1 MSPRLKK
8 FFSFTLLASFLLTT
22 GLGCRGL
29 SKEQQA
35 AIKPVT
41 IEYWTVF
48 NDVEQLRKLANA
60 YKVERPY
67 VTVNIR
73 QVRYEEFDKLFVNAL
88 ADDVQPDI
96 VSMHTRW
103 LRKYTNRLS
112 PMPAKVNVANI
123 TVEGQYRKETIVTQ
137 QELNMPTPRTIATNF
152 VKTVPAD
159 VTVDGDV
166 YGLPLSVDT
175 MGIFY
180 NKDLLDKAGVALPPT
195 TWGELLEVVKKVT
208 KIDADGKIIQSG
220 IPLGTGENIDNA
232 ADILAL
238 LMMQNGVQ
246 VAKGQAITFADGL
259 SQNPET
265 HPAREALR
273 FYTDFARATKE
284 AYTWNETLGNAVDAF
299 VSNRTVFYVGYSYD
313 YDRIKARAP
322 QMNLEVIP
330 LPQLNP
336 SAPVNI
342 ANYWIESVVK
352 KSKNQNESWDF
363 IRFLTTPENIQKY
376 TESTRRPTPLRS
388 QIQAQTELPALEP
401 FVQGLLT
408 ADNWYRGRE
417 NDVANS
423 VMKNL
428 ITQYLQPYGEN
439 QAPEERDAQLISN
452 AASLVQQ
459 TM

>member
-1 MSPRLKK
+1 MFPKPKK
-8 FFSFTLLASFLLTT
+8 IFSLVILLSFLVTT

-29 SKEQQA
+29 SQEQQA
-35 AIKPVT
+35 AIKPVVV
-41 IEYWTVF
+41 EYWTVF
-48 NDVEQLRKLANA
+48 NDVEQLRKMATA
-60 YKVERPY
+60 YKQVRPY

-73 QVRYEEFDKLFVNAL
+73 QVRYEEFDTLFVNAL
-88 ADDVQPDI
+88 ADDVQPDV

-103 LRKYTNRLS
+103 LHKYANRLS
-112 PMPAKVNVANI
+112 PMPAKVDVTNI
-123 TVEGQYRKETIVTQ
+123 TVQGEYRKETIVTQ
-137 QELNMPTPRTIATNF
+137 EQLTMPTPRTISTNF
-152 VKTVPAD
+152 VKTVPGD
-159 VTVDGDV
+159 VTVDGSV

-175 MGIFY
+175 MAIYY

-195 TWGELLEVVKKVT
+195 TWTELLDIVKKVT
-208 KIDADGKIIQSG
+208 KVDADGKIIQSG
-220 IPLGTGENIDNA
+220 IPLGTGKNIDNA

-238 LMMQNGVQ
+238 LMLQNGVQ
-246 VAKGQAITFADGL
+246 VTKGQAVTFADGL
-259 SQNPET
+259 SENPET

-299 VSNRTVFYVGYSYD
+299 VSNRTVFYIGYSYD
-313 YDRIKARAP
+313 YARIKARAP

-352 KSKNQNESWDF
+352 KSKNQNEAWDF
-363 IRFLTTPENIQKY
+363 VRFLTTPENIQLY
-376 TESTRRPTPLRS
+376 TNATNRPTPLRS
-388 QIQAQTELPALEP
+388 QIQAQAEKPELDP

-417 NDVANS
+417 TEVANG
-423 VMKNL
+423 VMQDL

-439 QAPEERDAQLISN
+439 QSPEERDAQLISN